1 MKIIPDWRKA
11 MRSYSAMALAFVA
24 FIPVLWAE
32 LPPEIVAMIPAEWH
46 KWIVVTVATAG
57 LIGRFIKQGKED
69 GTG

>member
-1 MKIIPDWRKA
+1 MKLIPDWRKTLL
-11 MRSYSAMALAFVA
+11 SYSAMALAFVA
-24 FIPVLWAE
+24 FIPMLWAE

-69 GTG
+69 GTD